1 MYEKENTFLREHAK
15 NIIDFEKRKILPLTK
30 EELKSYQYAKVYYIC
45 GKRTLKMFAK
55 NRNYEKVRDHCHY
68 TGKYGGAA
76 YSICNLKFNVPNEI
90 QVVFHKGSSY
100 DYHC

>member
-15 NIIDFEKRKILPLTK
+15 NIIVFEKRKILPLTK
-30 EELKSYQYAKVYYIC
+30 EELKSYQYAKVYDIC